1 VNNHG
6 GFGRWCFLEIADP
19 WDGQNFLRSTFS
31 LGETSGEHSVSSERF
46 PNDPHPPFGHPLP
59 RGEGELTSMSDRDQN
74 TPFSEHMKA
83 RARQLRRDLT
93 GPERVLWQVLRAG
106 RLDGW
111 KIRRQV
117 PFGPYVVD
125 FFCHASSLAIEID
138 GDSHIDRAA
147 PDLLL

>member
-1 VNNHG
+1 
-6 GFGRWCFLEIADP
+6 
-19 WDGQNFLRSTFS
+19 
-31 LGETSGEHSVSSERF
+31 
-46 PNDPHPPFGHPLP
+46 
-59 RGEGELTSMSDRDQN
+59 MSDRDQN

-93 GPERVLWQVLRAG
+93 GPERVLWQALRAG
-106 RLDGW
+106 RLGGW

-147 PDLLL
+147 PDILREAELRACGLRILRISNDDILKNLEGVLEAITKSLGQVDGNSPASPPGRGCPKGG